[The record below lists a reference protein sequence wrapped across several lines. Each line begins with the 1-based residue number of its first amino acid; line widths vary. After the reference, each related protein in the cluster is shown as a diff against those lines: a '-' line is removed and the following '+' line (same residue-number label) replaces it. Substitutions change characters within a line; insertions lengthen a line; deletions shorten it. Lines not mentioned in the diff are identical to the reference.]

1 MHERISQDLRH
12 PAKQEAANLVG
23 TANRPSLDLC
33 SNTDTRIDL
42 GLIDIQQSVLVISF
56 DMDRNHHNER
66 F

>member
-1 MHERISQDLRH
+1 MHERIGQDLRY

-33 SNTDTRIDL
+33 SNTDTRIEL
-42 GLIDIQQSVLVISF
+42 GPIDIQQSVLVISF
-56 DMDRNHHNER
+56 DTDRNHDNER